1 MFIDD
6 IAEEQLKARGY
17 RLDTKKQEDNA
28 QHAQA
33 VAASTLPNDISTVD
47 IADFTGKVVRCQVS
61 GERFN
66 FQKPELEFYRRFQI
80 PIPREHWRVRLNR
93 LQDFRKKMPE
103 DLDVIDD
110 GR

>member
-6 IAEEQLKARGY
+6 IPERELKARGY
-17 RLDTKKQEDNA
+17 RLDVAPAEKTS
-28 QHAQA
+28 HATGA
-33 VAASTLPNDISTVD
+33 DASTLPDDISSAD
-47 IADFTGKVVRCQVS
+47 IDEFAGKVVRCEVS

-66 FQKPELEFYRRFQI
+66 FQRPELEFYCRFHV
-80 PIPREHWRVRLNR
+80 PLPREHWRVRLNR

-103 DLDVIDD
+103 QLDVIDD